1 VTINYTTVP
10 TATSSSSVAAGVTAV
25 WVGRMRE
32 LQGGLL
38 VASLT
43 QLLIGASGLASVLL
57 RYIGPLTVAP
67 TITLVALP
75 LFNVAAGFAD
85 KNWWIAFLYVQLS
98 SLLTLQLFDTRWLIV
113 MVIIIVAYLARAVA

>member
-1 VTINYTTVP
+1 
-10 TATSSSSVAAGVTAV
+10 
-25 WVGRMRE
+25 MRE